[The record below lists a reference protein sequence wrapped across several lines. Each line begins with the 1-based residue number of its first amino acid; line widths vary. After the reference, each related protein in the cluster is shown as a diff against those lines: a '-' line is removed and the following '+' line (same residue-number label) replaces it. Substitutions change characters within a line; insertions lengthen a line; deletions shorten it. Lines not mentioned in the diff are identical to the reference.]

1 MDVITPVPPPSIT
14 LQPVAPT
21 AQAADALQ
29 QQLQPYQF
37 IPATIVEQEGGRVL
51 LDLGHQKL
59 WAQARSEI
67 PLPLGTPLRLQV
79 LATQPQ
85 LQLQVLP
92 QGLDAHLLRLLP
104 LFNRQVPMG
113 EQLAQLLLPT
123 AQPAGNSA
131 LPPAL
136 QQPLQLFAALLQGR
150 PASVE
155 TVTAQAMP
163 GREGGVSP
171 QIPGTQNVAS
181 SSPLQPQVAMLL
193 GAEQKVSPVVGQ
205 TAPALLR
212 QALAALPPVPVAPG
226 GTLVGLEPAVQVLN
240 TLLQVLEPLASGGA
254 SLQGA
259 ALAAPKPALLAADEA
274 VARLQQLPETARAE
288 LLQLLPQL
296 EAVLPT
302 VLPEHAPGSAELEA
316 ARGLLQQLAVLLTGR
331 GASLGPAAAELL
343 PPPAE
348 QLQQLVRMLGLDLEG
363 RLFHG
368 AVEEARASLKGL
380 LLGLQDQL
388 EAGPQKE
395 GVQQLLQQLELL
407 QLCRARLAQDGL
419 IFLPLPFDGL
429 QQGYVLVEEHAA
441 DADRPQRRSYSVQL
455 NLRLSQLGD
464 LNVHLLLE
472 GQQLFVRLC
481 CASEDS
487 AAVMR
492 ASQAGLERALQPLGL
507 RSLQVALGAQSP
519 EALLVQRLAPQH
531 HSFVDRRV

>member
-1 MDVITPVPPPSIT
+1 
-14 LQPVAPT
+14 
-21 AQAADALQ
+21 
-29 QQLQPYQF
+29 
-37 IPATIVEQEGGRVL
+37 
-51 LDLGHQKL
+51 
-59 WAQARSEI
+59 
-67 PLPLGTPLRLQV
+67 
-79 LATQPQ
+79 
-85 LQLQVLP
+85 
-92 QGLDAHLLRLLP
+92 
-104 LFNRQVPMG
+104 
-113 EQLAQLLLPT
+113 
-123 AQPAGNSA
+123 
-131 LPPAL
+131 
-136 QQPLQLFAALLQGR
+136 
-150 PASVE
+150 
-155 TVTAQAMP
+155 
-163 GREGGVSP
+163 
-171 QIPGTQNVAS
+171 
-181 SSPLQPQVAMLL
+181 MLL
-193 GAEQKVSPVVGQ
+193 GAEQTTLSAAGQ

-212 QALAALPPVPVAPG
+212 QLLAALPPAPATP
-226 GTLVGLEPAVQVLN
+226 GTPSAGTGPAAQVLN
-240 TLLQVLEPLASGGA
+240 ALLQTLEPVASGG
-254 SLQGA
+254 SQFQGPT
-259 ALAAPKPALLAADEA
+259 LAESTPALLAADEV

-302 VLPEHAPGSAELEA
+302 VLPGHAPGSAELDA
-316 ARGLLQQLAVLLTGR
+316 ARGLLQQLAVLLAGR
-331 GASLGPAAAELL
+331 GASPGPAAQEFL

-492 ASQAGLERALQPLGL
+492 ASQAGLEQALQPLGL